1 MVKIAD
7 YIPAQDIGRN
17 RQRKIIDPDGKYIWR
32 HQECSVTSLQVDVS
46 HAHVRYIKPF
56 PKNLGE
62 ILYGFEH
69 VIIPELNSGQLIKIL
84 RDKFL
89 IPAEGLNKVQGM
101 PFTAE
106 EILTKIENHF
116 GK

>member
-1 MVKIAD
+1 MQCFRH
-7 YIPAQDIGRN
+7 AQKVWI
-17 RQRKIIDPDGKYIWR
+17 
-32 HQECSVTSLQVDVS
+32 S

-89 IPAEGLNKVQGM
+89 IPTEGLNKVQGM
-101 PFTAE
+101 QHTAE
-106 EILTKIENHF
+106 EI
-116 GK
+116 